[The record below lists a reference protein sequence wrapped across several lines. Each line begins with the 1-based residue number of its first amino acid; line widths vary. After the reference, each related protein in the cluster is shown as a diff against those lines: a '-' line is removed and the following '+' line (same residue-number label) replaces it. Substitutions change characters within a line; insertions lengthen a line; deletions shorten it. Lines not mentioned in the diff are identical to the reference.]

1 MEFEELEEQRREGLR
16 AAELAPAPTS
26 NGITLRERFLRTM
39 HYQHVDHVP
48 NYEFGYWTRTLEEWH
63 AQGLPET
70 VVDESTAYDYFGIER
85 YHVAPV
91 NVGMRSVMPWT
102 VLEEKDG
109 KRIYRDDVGV
119 TAEINLDGNQS
130 IPHFLDYPIKDRET
144 WQPYRR
150 ALEDMSGR
158 YPENWDELAVKYGQR
173 EYPLGIGIGSLIGT
187 ARNLIG
193 FENIALMVYEDPA
206 LLEEIVETFCVC
218 VIESVKRALKDV
230 RFDFGAGWE
239 DICFNSG
246 PIVGVD
252 FYKRVITPR
261 YRRIAD
267 LMNLHGVDL
276 LQTDCDGNIMPIVS
290 CFLEGGIN
298 TMFPIEV
305 HGGSDPVA
313 MRRIHGKQLRL
324 WGGVDKMIFLKDKKA
339 VDAEI
344 ERLRPTFEEGAFIPT
359 VDHRVQSDARLDLYK
374 HYLDRKREVF
384 HVGGEPRY

>member
-16 AAELAPAPTS
+16 AAEQAAAPKTK
-26 NGITLRERFLRTM
+26 GMTLRERFLRTM

-48 NYEFGYWTRTLEEWH
+48 NYEFGYWARTLEEWY
-63 AQGLPET
+63 AQGLPKT
-70 VVDESTAYDYFGIER
+70 VVNERTAYEYFGIEG
-85 YHVAPV
+85 YHMAPI
-91 NVGMRSVMPWT
+91 NVGMRGVMPWT
-102 VLEEKDG
+102 LLEEKAG
-109 KRIYRDDVGV
+109 KRIYRDEMGV
-119 TAEINLDGNQS
+119 TAEINLEGNQS

-158 YPENWDELAVKYGQR
+158 YPDNWDELARKYEQR
-173 EYPLGIGIGSLIGT
+173 DYPLGIGIGSMIGT

-193 FENIALMVYEDPA
+193 FENIALMVYEDPL

-218 VIESVKRALKDV
+218 VIETARRALRDV

-267 LMNLHGVDL
+267 LMNLHGIDL
-276 LQTDCDGNIMPIVS
+276 LQTDCDGNIMPIIP
-290 CFLEGGIN
+290 CFLDGGIN
-298 TMFPIEV
+298 TMFPVEV

-313 MRRIHGKQLRL
+313 MRKAHGKQLRL

-339 VDAEI
+339 IDAEI
-344 ERLRPTFEEGAFIPT
+344 ERLRPTFEEGGFIPT
-359 VDHRVQSDARLDLYK
+359 VDHRVQSDAKLDLYK

-384 HVGGEPRY
+384 KVGGEPKY